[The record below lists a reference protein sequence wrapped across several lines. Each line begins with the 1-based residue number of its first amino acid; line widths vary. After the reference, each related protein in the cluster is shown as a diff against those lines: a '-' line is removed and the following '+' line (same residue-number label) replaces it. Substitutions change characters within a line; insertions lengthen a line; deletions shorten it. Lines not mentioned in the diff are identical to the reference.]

1 MRKFIIILFLL
12 VLPVSAW
19 AQESSRVT
27 AVVGNE
33 IITSSD
39 LDKAIR
45 RFYASLA
52 DQNSARLDQKE
63 VRDMVLNRLIEDLV
77 FKQVLNKANL
87 SLSEE
92 ALEQQVQAMAA
103 RANLDQ
109 NALKA
114 ELWQRGMTM
123 EEYREDLRMEIL
135 KRRLLERVITNRIVI
150 SDEQVMEYLRSQ
162 PALNAMEKINLYAI
176 FLPVPAD
183 THLQAQMEE
192 SVNKL
197 HRALLE
203 GEDFSRLAGQLSRGP
218 GAAQG
223 GDLGALNTQ
232 DMLPL
237 MRQAVENLQP
247 GQISKV
253 VKLPDNYII
262 FRRAE
267 DDRAVAAPAAAGELN
282 QAPSPEQIRRARA
295 LLTEQATEAR
305 FNEWMRQVRSSIY
318 VKVMDQ

>member
-1 MRKFIIILFLL
+1 MIL
-12 VLPVSAW
+12 PASAW
-19 AQESSRVT
+19 AQESSRVA
-27 AVVGNE
+27 AVVGSE
-33 IITSSD
+33 IITSAD

-45 RFYASLA
+45 RFHASLA
-52 DQNSARLDQKE
+52 DQNSARLDPGE
-63 VRDMVLNRLIEDLV
+63 VRNMVLNRLIEDLV

-103 RANLDQ
+103 RVNLDQ
-109 NALKA
+109 NALLA
-114 ELWQRGMTM
+114 ELQQRGMTM

-162 PALNAMEKINLYAI
+162 PALNAMEEIHLYAI
-176 FLPVPAD
+176 FLPVPSDA
-183 THLQAQMEE
+183 HLRSQMEE
-192 SVNKL
+192 SVGKL
-197 HRALLE
+197 HQALLA
-203 GEDFSRLAGQLSRGP
+203 GEDFSRLAGQLSQGP

-223 GDLGALNTQ
+223 GDLGAINTQ

-237 MRQAVENLQP
+237 MRQAVENLRP
-247 GQISKV
+247 GQISEV

-267 DDRAVAAPAAAGELN
+267 DDRAAAAPAAGGGPN
-282 QAPSPEQIRRARA
+282 QTPSPEQIRRARA

-318 VKVMDQ
+318 VKVMD